1 MTETADLATH
11 PSEIV
16 VILDSLRRIESQL
29 AEMRSKQT
37 IKDVYSTE
45 EVARILSKAEFTVR
59 EWCRLNR
66 INAIKRFSGRGKY
79 PAWAI
84 SHQELLRIDKEGLL
98 PLPTFNR

>member
-1 MTETADLATH
+1 MTDTADRPP
-11 PSEIV
+11 PSEEWV

-37 IKDVYSTE
+37 VKDFYSTD
-45 EVARILSKAEFTVR
+45 EVARLLDKAEFTVR

-66 INAIKRFSGRGKY
+66 IHAIKRFSGRGKH

-84 SHQELLRIDKEGLL
+84 SHQELLRIEKEGLL
-98 PLPTFNR
+98 PLPTFNA

>member
-1 MTETADLATH
+1 MTSAAEIETP
-11 PSEIV
+11 PSEIN
-16 VILDSLRRIESQL
+16 VILDSLRRIECQL

-37 IKDVYSTE
+37 IKDFYSTE
-45 EVARILSKAEFTVR
+45 EVARLLKKAEFTVR

-84 SHQELLRIDKEGLL
+84 SHQELLRIEKEGLL
-98 PLPTFNR
+98 PLPSFQV

>member
-1 MTETADLATH
+1 MTDTADVTTS
-11 PSEIV
+11 PSDIV
-16 VILDSLRRIESQL
+16 GILDSLRRIESQL

-37 IKDVYSTE
+37 IKEFYSTE
-45 EVARILSKAEFTVR
+45 EVARLLGKAEFTVR
-59 EWCRLNR
+59 EWARLGR

-84 SHQELLRIDKEGLL
+84 SHQELLRIEKEGLL

>member
-1 MTETADLATH
+1 MTETADLATP